1 MISTT
6 TIVTDVTNKLEPDEN
21 HVLSENHVEY
31 DIECDKKTL
40 FVGQNFHF
48 VISVFIIRDGTLI
61 VYSQSSKSKI
71 FKNGKNNWN

>member
-1 MISTT
+1 MISISN
-6 TIVTDVTNKLEPDEN
+6 IVTEVTKMRKRDEN

-48 VISVFIIRDGTLI
+48 VISVFNIRDGTLI
-61 VYSQSSKSKI
+61 V
-71 FKNGKNNWN
+71 